1 MPPLLDTGLLE
12 SSSVVANAAMNR
24 ERNLAGPNSY
34 SRDLG
39 FDVKGFLNER
49 LEKQQRV
56 AWLDLCCGTGKALIQ
71 AAKVFE
77 QEETSSRITIV
88 GVDLAGMFASCSSSL
103 RSLRLVEA
111 SLSVLRAQ
119 EEFDLIT

>member
-39 FDVKGFLNER
+39 FDVKGFLIER

-71 AAKVFE
+71 AAE
-77 QEETSSRITIV
+77 ICQQEGFSAQISITGI
-88 GVDLAGMFASCSSSL
+88 DLAGMVAPCSHSL
-103 RSLRLVEA
+103 T
-111 SLSVLRAQ
+111 
-119 EEFDLIT
+119 F